1 MSMDSADPHSA
12 KIHWKRIP
20 SLQHD
25 KITIQRSPHDQAAE
39 IWITVFQMQHKR
51 KIRAFLKRVDEH
63 DDEYHP
69 ISYQIERGVRY
80 L

>member
-1 MSMDSADPHSA
+1 MSTDSAESHSA
-12 KIHWKRIP
+12 RIHRKQNP
-20 SLQHD
+20 PLQHD

-69 ISYQIERGVRY
+69 ISYQIEHGVRY

>member
-1 MSMDSADPHSA
+1 MSTDSAESHSA
-12 KIHWKRIP
+12 KIHWTQIP
-20 SLQHD
+20 PLRHD
-25 KITIQRSPHDQAAE
+25 KITIKPSPHDQAAE
-39 IWITVFQMQHKR
+39 IWITVFRMCSK
-51 KIRAFLKRVDEH
+51 KNIRAFLKRVDEH